1 MSHEL
6 RTPLNAINGY
16 TELLLMQIPGPITPD
31 QQDFI
36 ARIQRSG
43 KFLLGL
49 INDVLSIAKID
60 AGALEVRHVDVR
72 ISEVLDGIHTLVEP
86 QMRAK
91 KQVYEYKNSGEGCI
105 VVGDQEKIE
114 QVVLNLLTNA
124 SKFTPEGG
132 RIELSCSRRPGAVD
146 ISVSD
151 TGRGIDQ
158 DKLEAIFDPF
168 VQVDRKSNESSQQG
182 VGLGLAISRELARA
196 MGGDLT
202 VESRIGVGSTFTFT
216 LPSK

>member
-1 MSHEL
+1 
-6 RTPLNAINGY
+6 
-16 TELLLMQIPGPITPD
+16 
-31 QQDFI
+31 
-36 ARIQRSG
+36 
-43 KFLLGL
+43 
-49 INDVLSIAKID
+49 
-60 AGALEVRHVDVR
+60 
-72 ISEVLDGIHTLVEP
+72 
-86 QMRAK
+86 MRAK
-91 KQVYEYKNSGEGCI
+91 KQVYEYKNSGEGCV

-202 VESRIGVGSTFTFT
+202 VESSIGVGSTFTFT